1 MAEMKTDILS
11 ALSQNGSGIQLQSLA
26 SSLVEAETNSDRVLT
41 ERRVEDANTSISAMG
56 LLSSQLGLFK
66 AGMASTAESASRVA
80 SSTTNAVS
88 IEVTMEALA
97 SDVSAVVEVNTLATS
112 QVLSINFDTN
122 TNTSTLLRG
131 TSISLATDNAMTP
144 LNIPID
150 GTNNTLTGFTRS
162 LNSIDGM
169 SASLINT
176 GESMAFIIK
185 TDAGV
190 INALNDDSIR
200 SIKEALGLTANGIE
214 GQSDATNNPMG
225 ISSDLVAATDAN
237 FTVDGV
243 NVTRESNVIE
253 DLFTGHRITL
263 NSIGTSTLIS
273 NESNT
278 SVRERI
284 SQFLAEVNTLK
295 DYLKTA
301 TQRGLNGAEEGSLAG
316 DVAAQSILSK
326 MGRLTTEPIS
336 GFGEQPVYLAQ
347 LGIKTEL
354 DGRLTLD
361 EASFERAMEK
371 NPEIAEALFASQYGC
386 NDPGV
391 AVTGLSFAPP
401 KAGSYA
407 LVYDPNTTP
416 PSATL
421 DGENLDISLDSN
433 GKTTLRSSLGDT
445 NGMTI
450 TLENEQAVSANVR
463 YGVSLTNSLE
473 TYSDALIGAG
483 GLLARRETE
492 LTEDLQDFEKDLI
505 AIEERVSLLTERYNM
520 EFGRMEAMIASIN
533 ETGEYMEA
541 LVDSWN
547 QDN

>member
-1 MAEMKTDILS
+1 MAEIKTDILS
-11 ALSQNGSGIQLQSLA
+11 ALSQNGSGIQLQSLT

-66 AGMASTAESASRVA
+66 AGMANTAESASRVA

-122 TNTSTLLRG
+122 TNTSTLLSG
-131 TSISLATDNAMTP
+131 SSITLATDNTINP
-144 LNIPID
+144 LTVPID

-162 LNSIDGM
+162 LNSIEGM
-169 SASLINT
+169 SASLIDT
-176 GESMAFIIK
+176 GGSMALIIK
-185 TDAGV
+185 TDAGAA
-190 INALNDDSIR
+190 NALTTDSIT
-200 SIKEALGLTANGIE
+200 SIKEALGLTANGTE
-214 GQSDATNNPMG
+214 GQSDTTNNPMG
-225 ISSDLVAATDAN
+225 LSSDLVGATDAN

-253 DLFTGHRITL
+253 DLFPGHRMTL
-263 NSIGTSTLIS
+263 NKIGTSTLVS

-278 SVRERI
+278 SVRERVT
-284 SQFLAEVNTLK
+284 QFLDEVNTLK

-301 TQRGLNGAEEGSLAG
+301 TQRGFNGGKEGSLAG
-316 DVAAQSILSK
+316 DVAAQSILNK
-326 MGRLTTEPIS
+326 MGSLTTQPIS
-336 GFGEQPVYLAQ
+336 GFGDKPVYLAQ
-347 LGIKTEL
+347 MGIKTEL

-361 EASFERAMEK
+361 ETLFERAIEE
-371 NPEIAEALFASQYGC
+371 NPEVAEALFASQYGSD
-386 NDPGV
+386 DPGV
-391 AVTGLSFAPP
+391 SVTGLSFSPP

-407 LVYDPNTTP
+407 LRYDPSTTP

-421 DGENLDISLDSN
+421 DGQDLEISFDRN
-433 GKTTLRSSLGDT
+433 GKTTLRSSSGDT
-445 NGMTI
+445 NGMLF
-450 TLENEQAVSANVR
+450 TLESDLGVTANVR
-463 YGVSLTNSLE
+463 YGVSLTDNLE

-492 LTEDLQDFEKDLI
+492 LTEDLQGFEKDLV
-505 AIEERVSLLTERYNM
+505 AIEERVSLLTDRYNV

-533 ETGEYMEA
+533 ETGDYMES
-541 LVDSWN
+541 LVESWN

>member
-1 MAEMKTDILS
+1 MAEMKTYILS

-200 SIKEALGLTANGIE
+200 SIKEALGLTANGTE

-301 TQRGLNGAEEGSLAG
+301 TQRGLNGAEEVSLAG

-371 NPEIAEALFASQYGC
+371 NPEIAQ
-386 NDPGV
+386 
-391 AVTGLSFAPP
+391 
-401 KAGSYA
+401 
-407 LVYDPNTTP
+407 
-416 PSATL
+416 
-421 DGENLDISLDSN
+421 
-433 GKTTLRSSLGDT
+433 
-445 NGMTI
+445 
-450 TLENEQAVSANVR
+450 
-463 YGVSLTNSLE
+463 
-473 TYSDALIGAG
+473 
-483 GLLARRETE
+483 RRPH
-492 LTEDLQDFEKDLI
+492 Q
-505 AIEERVSLLTERYNM
+505 V
-520 EFGRMEAMIASIN
+520 
-533 ETGEYMEA
+533 
-541 LVDSWN
+541 
-547 QDN
+547 

>member
-1 MAEMKTDILS
+1 
-11 ALSQNGSGIQLQSLA
+11 
-26 SSLVEAETNSDRVLT
+26 
-41 ERRVEDANTSISAMG
+41 
-56 LLSSQLGLFK
+56 
-66 AGMASTAESASRVA
+66 MASTAESASRVA

-97 SDVSAVVEVNTLATS
+97 SDISAVVEVNTLAAS

-122 TNTSTLLRG
+122 TNTSTLLSG
-131 TSISLATDNAMTP
+131 TSISLATDTMDSP

-176 GESMAFIIK
+176 GESMALIIK
-185 TDAGV
+185 TDAGTA
-190 INALNDDSIR
+190 NAITDASVN
-200 SIKEALGLTANGIE
+200 SIKEALGLTANGTE
-214 GQSDATNNPMG
+214 GQSDPTNNPMG
-225 ISSDLVAATDAN
+225 LSSDLVAATDAN
-237 FTVDGV
+237 FTDDGV
-243 NVTRESNVIE
+243 NVTRGSNVIE
-253 DLFTGHRITL
+253 DLFPGHRMTL
-263 NSIGTSTLIS
+263 NSVGTSTLVS

-278 SVRERI
+278 SVRDRVT
-284 SQFLAEVNTLK
+284 QFLDEVNSLK

-301 TQRGLNGAEEGSLAG
+301 AQRGFNGSEEGSLAG

-336 GFGEQPVYLAQ
+336 GFGDQPVYLAQ

-361 EASFERAMEK
+361 ETSFERALEE
-371 NPEIAEALFASQYGC
+371 NPEIAEALFASQYGSD
-386 NDPGV
+386 DPGI
-391 AVTGLSFAPP
+391 AVSGLPFAPP

-416 PSATL
+416 PTATL
-421 DGENLDISLDSN
+421 YGEELDISTDRN
-433 GKTTLRSSLGDT
+433 GKTTLRSALESS
-445 NGMTI
+445 NGMLI
-450 TLENEQAVSANVR
+450 TLENDQAVSTNVR
-463 YGVSLTNSLE
+463 YGVSLTDSLE

-483 GLLARRETE
+483 GLLARRENE
-492 LTEDLQDFEKDLI
+492 LNEDLQNFEKDLL
-505 AIEERVSLLTERYNM
+505 AIEERVSVLTDRYNT

-533 ETGEYMEA
+533 ETGAYMEA

-547 QDN
+547 QEN